1 MDGTTLLEHLEWAER
16 YVTEGQIH
24 IRRQKLLIATLEGTG
39 KETSQARRIL
49 NVLEKAQLD
58 HVAARDRLA
67 EEVKDA
73 TIPLPPGPELG
84 S

>member
-16 YVTEGQIH
+16 YVTEGLIH
-24 IRRQKLLIATLEGTG
+24 IRRQKLLIAALEGTG

-49 NVLEKAQLD
+49 NVLEQAQLD

-73 TIPLPPGPELG
+73 TIPLPSGPELG